1 MRLVSRRTVAAVAAG
16 VVLATGSAVALA
28 GGGGGGPHGSGN
40 QTALLNDVASRLDVT
55 GARLRTAIKNAFK
68 AQIDQQLKDG
78 LLTEAQAAAAK
89 ERIDAGRVG
98 VSAGNSVRFS
108 WSDLGYLQASATYLD
123 LTVAQLRTQLA
134 AGKSLSDL
142 AGEKSKSASGLQDAI
157 VARATSVLAA
167 AVAAG
172 DLTDTQ
178 RDSILTQVKNSV
190 DELVQRTFGG
200 LSHGGRG
207 KGPR

>member
-1 MRLVSRRTVAAVAAG
+1 MRLISRRTVAATIAG
-16 VVLATGSAVALA
+16 AVLATGSAVALA
-28 GGGGGGPHGSGN
+28 GGGRGGPHGSGN
-40 QTALLNDVASRLDVT
+40 QTALLNDVAGRLDVT

-78 LLTEAQAAAAK
+78 LLTEAQATAAK

-98 VSAGNSVRFS
+98 VSAGNAIRFS
-108 WSDLGYLQASATYLD
+108 WSDLGYVQAAAGYLD

-142 AGEKSKSASGLQDAI
+142 AGEKSKSVSGLQDAI
-157 VARATSVLAA
+157 VARATSVLAT

-172 DLTDTQ
+172 DLTDAQ

-190 DELVQRTFGG
+190 DELVQRTFSGV
-200 LSHGGRG
+200 